1 MNRERD
7 RRKRTTPP
15 TPSPRQLQA
24 MKYKEIYDQWQA
36 HFFAMKPAEIDAA
49 IARLN
54 ASLAGRKYDQ
64 MKDETSELIALGMH
78 KLGRDKLTECQ
89 DVGLE

>member
-7 RRKRTTPP
+7 RRKTAPP
-15 TPSPRQLQA
+15 TPRQLQA
-24 MKYKEIYDQWQA
+24 MKHKEIYDQWQSY
-36 HFFAMKPAEIDAA
+36 FFAMKPAEIEGA
-49 IARLN
+49 IDRLN
-54 ASLAGRKYDQ
+54 KTLNGKRYDQ

-89 DVGLE
+89 DVGIE